1 MARQITSYADVLFV
15 SVSGR
20 VMPSLLC
27 LVTMQIATASGPAPM
42 PSTPVLAAVEIQR
55 NEIFDPEESRG
66 WLPRLANWLHIRTR
80 EGVVRRE
87 VLLAPG
93 LPFDSARAEE
103 TARNLRGLGIFRRV
117 RLDTA
122 STKAGLVARVLTSDA
137 WSTQLDFGLRSTGN
151 RVLYSLEVREQNLLG
166 TGTTLEVQS
175 RHEAD
180 FSSHLA
186 HFAGSRLIADRVG
199 LDLEYADR
207 SDGYSDLVAFSA
219 PFFTQSTAT
228 EFAVALGQAR
238 DTVRRYRGGVPIPV
252 ERAGRALDQADARF
266 LWAVHRGPRGFLRIG
281 IRAQALRV
289 DLSGASAPTGSTDRL
304 MGQGGVLVGASCTH
318 FLVVPGYRRFGRE
331 DDVDVSS
338 TVLAGLSY
346 APRALGYPTDGVIPT
361 LKARTG
367 ARLPAGF
374 VQAIAEARG
383 FYTAAGMDSGL
394 VSIGLTAAIRPAS
407 RLLLVV
413 HGEEGWLRHP
423 PLGDDFD
430 LGLDRGPRGYGAHA
444 FTGSRVVLGTVEW
457 RWVVVP
463 ELARMLGIGLATF
476 ADFGGAWFAGEPR
489 RTGASVGVGL
499 RLDFT
504 RSSDPSVVRID
515 LAHRSRADN
524 DPGGWAVVLG
534 KGFAF
539 STAP

>member
-1 MARQITSYADVLFV
+1 MS
-15 SVSGR
+15 
-20 VMPSLLC
+20 PLLR
-27 LVTMQIATASGPAPM
+27 LVTMQISAATGPAPM
-42 PSTPVLAAVEIQR
+42 PAPPVLAVVEIQR

-66 WLPRLANWLHIRTR
+66 WLPRLANWLHVRTR
-80 EGVVRRE
+80 ESVVRRE
-87 VLLAPG
+87 VLLEPG
-93 LPFDSARAEE
+93 LPFDSVRAEE

-117 RLDTA
+117 QLDTA
-122 STKAGLVARVLTSDA
+122 STKAGLVVRVLTKDA
-137 WSTQLDFGLRSTGN
+137 WSTQLDFGLRSTGH
-151 RVLYSLEVREQNLLG
+151 RVLYSLEAREQNLLG
-166 TGTTLEVQS
+166 TGTTLEVQT

-180 FSSHLA
+180 FTSRLA
-186 HFAGSRLIADRVG
+186 HFSGSRLIADRVG
-199 LDLEYADR
+199 LDLEYGDR

-219 PFFTQSTAT
+219 PFFTQSTPT
-228 EFAVALGQAR
+228 EFAVAFAQAH
-238 DTVRRYRGGVPIPV
+238 DTVRRYREGGLVPV
-252 ERAGRALDQADARF
+252 QRAGRSLDQADARF
-266 LWAVHRGPRGFLRIG
+266 LWAVHRGPRGYLRIG
-281 IRAQALRV
+281 LRAQVLQLELGGV
-289 DLSGASAPTGSTDRL
+289 SAPTGSTGRL
-304 MGQGGVLVGASCTH
+304 MGQGGVLVGASRTH
-318 FLVVPGYRRFGRE
+318 FLVLPGYRRFGRE

-346 APRALGYPTDGVIPT
+346 APRALGYPTDGVIPAV
-361 LKARTG
+361 KARTG

-374 VQAIAEARG
+374 VQAVAEARG
-383 FYTAAGMDSGL
+383 FYTAAGMDSGM
-394 VSIGLTAAIRPAS
+394 VSVGLTAAIRPAS
-407 RLLLVV
+407 RQLLVL
-413 HGEEGWLRHP
+413 HGEEGWRRHP

-444 FTGSRVVLGTVEW
+444 FTGSRVVFGTVEW

-463 ELARMLGIGLATF
+463 ELARVVGIGLAAF
-476 ADFGGAWFAGEPR
+476 ADFGGAWFAGDRR
-489 RTGASVGVGL
+489 RTGGSLGVGL